1 MSIYTVHVRDTGIQP
16 TLAVVKDGFSWP
28 AAVFGFIWAL
38 VVGAWE
44 VALMLFGVQI
54 GVGFVLELLISD
66 PSALAVVQIGLAV
79 VIGLVANELRRWHL
93 EKRGLYEDAVVT
105 ANNKE
110 EAERRYLDANPYM
123 TAKLL
128 RDEC

>member
-1 MSIYTVHVRDTGIQP
+1 MSTFTVHVRDTGTQP

-44 VALMLFGVQI
+44 VALLLFGIQVAV
-54 GVGFVLELLISD
+54 GVVLELLISD
-66 PSALAVVQIGLAV
+66 PSAQAVVQIGMAV
-79 VIGLVANELRRWHL
+79 VIGLIANELRRWHL

-128 RDEC
+128 REI